1 MTEAPAGIRRGRA
14 PALAMNLL
22 ARLAV
27 LGLVALT
34 TFALP
39 RLLPGDPLQAM
50 LASDHAQSLSL
61 AELAALR
68 ERLGLTAGWGRQLG
82 DWLGDLLR
90 GDLGHSI
97 RHARPVAALVAESL
111 PWTLLLIL
119 GAMPVYLLLG
129 ALAGIRAGRAQG
141 GALDRGLTGLV
152 TVLASIPPFVLAI
165 LLMLGFAILW
175 PVLPA
180 GGALP
185 LFPSDQPLVRAGQ
198 VARHAALPVAA
209 LALHEFARF
218 YYLAR
223 AEAIGLSRRPFV
235 LNAEARG
242 LAPLRMLADYYGRNI
257 LPAFVARM
265 SDSISGLFGA
275 ALIVEIVFSYP
286 GIGGLIYGAILDRDY
301 PLLQGATIIVAA
313 GVLALNWLI
322 DAVLAVLA
330 ERG

>member
-1 MTEAPAGIRRGRA
+1 MTGSPGIRRRTA
-14 PALAMNLL
+14 RLAMDLL

-27 LGLVALT
+27 LGLVALMV
-34 TFALP
+34 FALP
-39 RLLPGDPLQAM
+39 RLLPGDPVQAM
-50 LASDHAQSLSL
+50 LASDHAQNLGP

-68 ERLGLTAGWGRQLG
+68 ERLGLTGGWGRQLG
-82 DWLGDLLR
+82 DWLGDLAR
-90 GDLGHSI
+90 GDLGRSI
-97 RHARPVAALVAESL
+97 RHARPVAALIAESL

-119 GAMPVYLLLG
+119 GAMPVYLLGG
-129 ALAGIRAGRAQG
+129 ALAGIQAGRARG
-141 GALDRGLTGLV
+141 GALDRGLTGFV

-185 LFPSDQPLVRAGQ
+185 LFPSDRPLVRAGQ
-198 VARHAALPVAA
+198 VARHAVLPVAA

-223 AEAIGLSRRPFV
+223 AEAVSLSRRPFL

-242 LAPLRMLADYYGRNI
+242 LPPLRLLVDYHGRNI
-257 LPAFVARM
+257 LPAFVARL
-265 SDSISGLFGA
+265 SDSLSGLIGA
-275 ALIVEIVFSYP
+275 AVIVEIVFSYP
-286 GIGGLIYGAILDRDY
+286 GIGGLVYGAILDRDY
-301 PLLQGATIIVAA
+301 PLLQGATITLAA

-322 DAVLAVLA
+322 DAALAVLA